1 MGSAANCGR
10 CGVTRA
16 LGTGRLVLCQS
27 EVLTLAPKGSY
38 THPSRT
44 RFLTPGHS
52 WRRKVGLALGGP
64 TSPMLSS
71 GQQRNI
77 LGSKGVGGRGAGIQA
92 GVSEPRLPS

>member
-10 CGVTRA
+10 CRVTRA
-16 LGTGRLVLCQS
+16 LGTGRPVLCQR

-52 WRRKVGLALGGP
+52 WRRMGLALGGP

-71 GQQRNI
+71 DQQRNI
-77 LGSKGVGGRGAGIQA
+77 LGSKGMGERGAGIQA
-92 GVSEPRLPS
+92 RVLEPRLQG